1 MNSQYTF
8 DPVYLT
14 CISKKMEEAKPFGDV
29 PSKVA
34 SSVKRSMVAM
44 RTLIRALKSGHAIA
58 ENVKKVRIFFAFFS
72 HSIPGNGSVCF
83 IFFLRADNTVL
94 SPPVLRPYI

>member
-1 MNSQYTF
+1 MPFQVMNSQYTF

-58 ENVKKVRIFFAFFS
+58 ENVKKVTNLQQALFS
-72 HSIPGNGSVCF
+72 P
-83 IFFLRADNTVL
+83 
-94 SPPVLRPYI
+94 